1 MKIAAQATNLCYNDH
16 MIIFDFNQVA
26 ISNLMEQ
33 IGSSKTAVE
42 ESLVRHMILNSLRTY
57 VKKFRDS
64 HGPEVIIAC
73 DNKKYWRRDIF
84 PHYKASRKKIREA
97 SGHDWAAIFD
107 CLAKIKQE
115 LKDYS
120 PYKVID
126 VDTAEAD
133 DIIAVLAMKYSATQ
147 KVMIL
152 SSDKDFAQ
160 LQKYP
165 NVEQYSPIL
174 KKHIKEPLPAAQ
186 LKQLIIRGDKGDGI
200 PNILSADDCF
210 VTATRQKP
218 ITEAKIIK
226 WMNQQPSEFCTEE
239 MLRNYNRNE
248 MLIDLIKIPNGL
260 KQNILDTYG
269 DTKAKTKQQFM
280 NYLMSNRLKNLLEVI
295 DEF

>member
-1 MKIAAQATNLCYNDH
+1 

-97 SGHDWAAIFD
+97 SGHDWATIFD

-133 DIIAVLAMKYSATQ
+133 DIIAVLTMKYSATQ

-165 NVEQYSPIL
+165 NVDQYSPIL
-174 KKHIKEPLPAAQ
+174 KKYIKEPLPTAQ

-218 ITEAKIIK
+218 ITEVKIIK
-226 WMNQQPSEFCTEE
+226 WMNQQPAEFCNEE

-248 MLIDLIKIPNGL
+248 LLIDLAKIPDGL

-280 NYLMSNRLKNLLEVI
+280 NYLMSNRLKNLIEVI